1 MNKIGKF
8 FLTATLGCLTASAW
22 ANEEDDLRIVQKQI
36 LENRPIDEV
45 NRMAHQIVSS
55 GLNAGDGYGEVWIR
69 DFNTFIQVAMDV
81 SPDSVVT
88 HALNTFFH
96 FQGKTGDIVDG
107 YIDIKK
113 AELDNVGGYK
123 YRLADSCPQYA
134 AHKNTV
140 ETDHETSLIQAVYQ
154 YVKKSGN
161 KAYLKSVINGKTVEQ
176 RLEDALNFLMT
187 EKFNKQYGLIIGATT
202 ADWGDVQPEH
212 AWGVEIDENTH
223 FSIDIYDNAMLII
236 A

>member
-36 LENRPIDEV
+36 LENRTIDEV

-134 AHKNTV
+134 CLLY
-140 ETDHETSLIQAVYQ
+140 TSP
-154 YVKKSGN
+154 SPRD
-161 KAYLKSVINGKTVEQ
+161 T
-176 RLEDALNFLMT
+176 R
-187 EKFNKQYGLIIGATT
+187 
-202 ADWGDVQPEH
+202 
-212 AWGVEIDENTH
+212 
-223 FSIDIYDNAMLII
+223 
-236 A
+236 